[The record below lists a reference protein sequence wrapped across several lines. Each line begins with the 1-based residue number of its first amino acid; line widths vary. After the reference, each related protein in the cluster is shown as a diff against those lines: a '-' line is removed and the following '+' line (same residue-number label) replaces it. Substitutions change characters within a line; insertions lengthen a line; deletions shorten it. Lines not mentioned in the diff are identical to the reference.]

1 MPYWSTVP
9 VTVVTPNFW
18 PVGMTLGQLRGA
30 VEAVPLAPLDRTV
43 VVGGEGLALGELGVD
58 HLGARVFE
66 QLGVVEALELG
77 REGIR
82 GVEGARH
89 AGGGVD
95 EARGAV
101 DEAARVGEK
110 LEVNAVGGVGFGHVL
125 VSFWLH
131 NFVYI
136 VWWLPVGERQGRVSI
151 ELGSLVQ
158 RELARSD

>member
-1 MPYWSTVP
+1 M
-9 VTVVTPNFW
+9 
-18 PVGMTLGQLRGA
+18 
-30 VEAVPLAPLDRTV
+30 

-82 GVEGARH
+82 GVEGAGH

-136 VWWLPVGERQGRVSI
+136 VWW
-151 ELGSLVQ
+151 
-158 RELARSD
+158 